1 MENLFNYK
9 WYDGFTSATRNGI
22 TFTNN
27 NDGSFTLSGTET
39 SGITANYTIQNLK
52 LTHAQSLDFFKNG
65 AGVYTFSTFDKNSMV
80 NSTPNMRVWYYK
92 DTSSTFQELF
102 NPAFNKETFNV
113 TSDMLNS
120 TFYLEVGIYRSISIK
135 ETNFNKTLIPYL
147 YFGEGTGFDLI
158 KWQDL
163 ALKNESLR
171 QQFMQYF
178 REGYYSQALAL
189 ITDNADIDS
198 ETVRPEVFNMI
209 NTSLTYLQNLY
220 YNSVEVVLS
229 EDEQQFQLMINN
241 FINKKEFSATAT
253 YVPYNFVVYNQEIYM
268 CLKATTAGILP
279 TNTDYWL
286 LIGLKGEIGA
296 TAIDT
301 TLRYK
306 WDYKITY
313 SVKDVV
319 TYDNILYVAK
329 TRNNNSQPDTNP
341 EDWEIFMKIP
351 RAKIIVSAIEP
362 NPDAL
367 VVGGQWWQVNKVYP
381 NKTVTVSDVNN
392 ISLTVNDSETAP
404 IESVEAYGNIEQFST
419 TGAQLFDSNQLK
431 STTAHGITF
440 ANNGDG
446 SFTAKGTATNYP
458 NIRAKIFLRPGT
470 YITSGTQGETKFF
483 VRIFSS
489 ETDYLDYNNIPFA
502 INGNE
507 YSVQA
512 YIQVNKGRTASET
525 IWPMINAGPTPKPW
539 EPYTGGKPSPNP
551 EFPQDIKGV
560 GWTPN
565 LLSFKEWHD
574 IIVLNSSKGVTR
586 GTAIWDFSLRY
597 ITLTATE
604 EDCYTTFDANDKV
617 YKIPVKPNKGYIL
630 TWDAIGDIGKVY
642 IFRNG
647 LSASSVSIDN
657 TIGVLRMTTNADTEF
672 ITFRLGVTNAGESC
686 TYTNLMFMEDN
697 NFITEYVDYAE
708 KGKGVM
714 EVTTSGLNLFDASKI
729 PTKSESGVTVTN
741 NGDGSFTITGSGTVT
756 ASFGGYYVYSRENAI
771 KFIEYIEKNL
781 GTYSMTNGDV
791 FPYFYWKIGY
801 STTRVFEI
809 NTNTDYTRKISKEI
823 INTFKSNE
831 NLKIIIGYHLSNGAT
846 IVPGTIKPMLWKN
859 DTPPTV
865 NDWVQFSGIPTCAKA
880 MLSSQLYKIDNYAQ
894 DYFHYGDGQWEVI
907 HKIKKVVL
915 DGTIDYDTYNIMTNS
930 KEIRPL
936 GSAYYSMVIP
946 EKIQG
951 AYSDKFRWVES
962 TWKKDEVGIFSNFAG
977 NETNYKYLSF
987 RIPADADPNEYMD
1000 AHPTTVLFIPYN
1012 NGNDYSVSETIEDF
1026 NEGNESAIELSQ
1038 LNSFLPSTQ
1047 MSVSSYIA
1055 PTQIGLTY
1063 SADVDT
1069 YMKNNYT

>member
-1 MENLFNYK
+1 MANLSQYN
-9 WYDGFTSATRNGI
+9 
-22 TFTNN
+22 
-27 NDGSFTLSGTET
+27 
-39 SGITANYTIQNLK
+39 
-52 LTHAQSLDFFKNG
+52 
-65 AGVYTFSTFDKNSMV
+65 
-80 NSTPNMRVWYYK
+80 
-92 DTSSTFQELF
+92 
-102 NPAFNKETFNV
+102 
-113 TSDMLNS
+113 
-120 TFYLEVGIYRSISIK
+120 
-135 ETNFNKTLIPYL
+135 
-147 YFGEGTGFDLI
+147 GTGFDLI

-301 TLRYK
+301 TLKYK

-404 IESVEAYGNIEQFST
+404 IESVEAYGNIEQITT
-419 TGAQLFDSNQLK
+419 TGAQLFDANKLNDYEGVTHTVS
-431 STTAHGITF
+431 
-440 ANNGDG
+440 NNGEKITIVGNANVNSRCDIRFISSENVNEFVG
-446 SFTAKGTATNYP
+446 KILYVNGEITNGDSESSVTISSFNGTSYKETR
-458 NIRAKIFLRPGT
+458 IQSGPGT
-470 YITSGTQGETKFF
+470 FNVPYIVPDDSTGLTVILKPKNSTAVFED
-483 VRIFSS
+483 VMI
-489 ETDYLDYNNIPFA
+489 
-502 INGNE
+502 
-507 YSVQA
+507 SVD
-512 YIQVNKGRTASET
+512 
-525 IWPMINAGPTPKPW
+525 TPKPW

-574 IIVLNSSKGVTR
+574 IIVLNSSKGVIR

-604 EDCYTTFDANDKV
+604 EDCYTTFNANNKV

-714 EVTTSGLNLFDASKI
+714 EITTSGLNLFDASKI

-801 STTRVFEI
+801 STTSVFEI
-809 NTNTDYTRKISKEI
+809 NTNTNYTRKISKEI

-946 EKIQG
+946 AKIQG

-962 TWKKDEVGIFSNFAG
+962 TWEKDEVGIFSNFAG

-1047 MSVSSYIA
+1047 MSVSSYIE

>member
-1 MENLFNYK
+1 MENLSDF
-9 WYDGFTSATRNGI
+9 
-22 TFTNN
+22 
-27 NDGSFTLSGTET
+27 SGT
-39 SGITANYTIQNLK
+39 S
-52 LTHAQSLDFFKNG
+52 
-65 AGVYTFSTFDKNSMV
+65 FD
-80 NSTPNMRVWYYK
+80 
-92 DTSSTFQELF
+92 
-102 NPAFNKETFNV
+102 
-113 TSDMLNS
+113 
-120 TFYLEVGIYRSISIK
+120 I
-135 ETNFNKTLIPYL
+135 
-147 YFGEGTGFDLI
+147 I

-163 ALKNESLR
+163 ALKNENLR

-189 ITDNADIDS
+189 ITNNVDIDS

-229 EDEQQFQLMINN
+229 EDEQQFQYMINN
-241 FINKKEFSATAT
+241 FINKKEFSATEV
-253 YVPYNFVVYNQEIYM
+253 YVPYNFVVYNEQIYM
-268 CLKATTAGILP
+268 CIKTTTAGILP

-286 LIGLKGEIGA
+286 LIGLKGEIGN
-296 TAIDT
+296 TAFDT

-313 SVKDVV
+313 SPKNVV
-319 TYDNILYVAK
+319 TYNNVLYVAK
-329 TRNNNSQPDTNP
+329 NRNNNSQPDINP
-341 EDWEIFMKIP
+341 EDWEVFMTIP
-351 RAKIIVSAIEP
+351 RAKIIVSATEP

-419 TGAQLFDSNQLK
+419 TGAQLLDIPSLSTKNYLGVTYSPQPDGTVIATGTSTGTSYIDLRIQEPLPLGDYYISGCPNGGGGDGYQLMAY
-431 STTAHGITF
+431 TV
-440 ANNGDG
+440 NNGSYKVIG
-446 SFTAKGTATNYP
+446 SDSGNGSRFTVTDDNPIA
-458 NIRAKIFLRPGT
+458 IRIVMRLS
-470 YITSGTQGETKFF
+470 ISGPLTFK
-483 VRIFSS
+483 
-489 ETDYLDYNNIPFA
+489 
-502 INGNE
+502 
-507 YSVQA
+507 
-512 YIQVNKGRTASET
+512 
-525 IWPMINAGPTPKPW
+525 PMLHAGSTPKPW

-708 KGKGVM
+708 KGKGVLNID
-714 EVTTSGLNLFDASKI
+714 TTGLNLFDASKLSSKTI
-729 PTKSESGVTVTN
+729 DGVSLTN
-741 NGDGSFTITGSGTVT
+741 NNDGSFTITGSNTLT
-756 ASFGGYYVYSRENAI
+756 HDFFYTYTYSREDSLKI
-771 KFIEYIEKNL
+771 IEYIEKNL
-781 GTYSMTNGDV
+781 GNYSITSSNV
-791 FPYFYWKIGY
+791 RPYFYWKIYKKGF
-801 STTRVFEI
+801 TFVI
-809 NTNTDYTRKISKEI
+809 VNTSSNNSKTITQEI
-823 INTFKSNE
+823 INGFKADE
-831 NLKIIIGYHLSNGAT
+831 NLKVAIGFYLQTGAT
-846 IVPGTIKPMLWKN
+846 TVPGIIKPMFWKN
-859 DTPPTV
+859 DNPPIST
-865 NDWVQFSGIPTCAKA
+865 DWVPFSGIPTSAKV
-880 MLSSQLYKIDNYAQ
+880 MLPSPLYKIGDYAR
-894 DYFHYGDGQWEVI
+894 DYFHYNNGQWEVV
-907 HKIKKVVL
+907 HNIKKVVL
-915 DGTIDYDTYNIMTNS
+915 DGSIEYSTYNIMTNS
-930 KEIRPL
+930 KEIRPV
-936 GSAYYSMVIP
+936 GSEYYSMIIP
-946 EKIQG
+946 SQIQG
-951 AYSDKFRWVES
+951 AYADNFRWVET
-962 TWKKDEVGIFSNFAG
+962 TWQEDTVGIFSNNVG
-977 NETNYKYLSF
+977 NETNYKFLSF

-1000 AHPTTVLFIPYN
+1000 AHPTTVIFIPYN
-1012 NGNDYSVSETIEDF
+1012 NGVNYSINESIESSK
-1026 NEGNESAIELSQ
+1026 EGNESAIELSQ
-1038 LNSFLPSTQ
+1038 LSSFLPSTQ
-1047 MSVSSYIA
+1047 MNVSSYIS
-1055 PTQIGLTY
+1055 PTEIGLTY

-1069 YMKNNYT
+1069 YIKNNYS

>member
-1 MENLFNYK
+1 MENLSDF
-9 WYDGFTSATRNGI
+9 
-22 TFTNN
+22 
-27 NDGSFTLSGTET
+27 SGT
-39 SGITANYTIQNLK
+39 S
-52 LTHAQSLDFFKNG
+52 
-65 AGVYTFSTFDKNSMV
+65 FD
-80 NSTPNMRVWYYK
+80 
-92 DTSSTFQELF
+92 
-102 NPAFNKETFNV
+102 
-113 TSDMLNS
+113 
-120 TFYLEVGIYRSISIK
+120 I
-135 ETNFNKTLIPYL
+135 
-147 YFGEGTGFDLI
+147 I

-163 ALKNESLR
+163 ALKNENLR

-189 ITDNADIDS
+189 ITNNVDIDS

-229 EDEQQFQLMINN
+229 EDEQQFQYMINN
-241 FINKKEFSATAT
+241 FINKKEFSATEI
-253 YVPYNFVVYNQEIYM
+253 YIPYNFVVYNEQIYM
-268 CLKATTAGILP
+268 CIKTTTAGILP

-313 SVKDVV
+313 SPKNVV
-319 TYDNILYVAK
+319 TYNNVLYVAK
-329 TRNNNSQPDTNP
+329 NRNNNSQPDINP
-341 EDWEIFMKIP
+341 EDWEVFMTIP
-351 RAKIIVSAIEP
+351 RAKIIVSATEP

-419 TGAQLFDSNQLK
+419 TGAQLLDIPSLSTKNYLGVTYSPQPDGTVIATGTSTGTSYIDLRIQEPLPLGDYYISGCPNGGGGDGYQLMVY
-431 STTAHGITF
+431 AV
-440 ANNGDG
+440 NNGLYKVIG
-446 SFTAKGTATNYP
+446 SDSGNGSRFTVTDDNPIA
-458 NIRAKIFLRPGT
+458 IRIVMRLS
-470 YITSGTQGETKFF
+470 ISGPLTFK
-483 VRIFSS
+483 
-489 ETDYLDYNNIPFA
+489 
-502 INGNE
+502 
-507 YSVQA
+507 
-512 YIQVNKGRTASET
+512 
-525 IWPMINAGPTPKPW
+525 PMLHAGSTPKPW

-708 KGKGVM
+708 KGKGVLNID
-714 EVTTSGLNLFDASKI
+714 TTGLNLFDASKLSSKTI
-729 PTKSESGVTVTN
+729 DGVSLTN
-741 NGDGSFTITGSGTVT
+741 NNDGSFTITGSNTLT
-756 ASFGGYYVYSRENAI
+756 HDFFYTYTYSREDSLKI
-771 KFIEYIEKNL
+771 IEYIEKNL
-781 GTYSMTNGDV
+781 GNYSITSSNV
-791 FPYFYWKIGY
+791 RPYFYWKIYKEGF
-801 STTRVFEI
+801 TFVFV
-809 NTNTDYTRKISKEI
+809 NTSSNNSKTITQEI
-823 INTFKSNE
+823 INGFKADE
-831 NLKIIIGYHLSNGAT
+831 NLKVAIGFYLQTGAT
-846 IVPGTIKPMLWKN
+846 TVPGIIKPMFWKN
-859 DTPPTV
+859 DNPPIST
-865 NDWVQFSGIPTCAKA
+865 DWVPFSGIPTSAKV
-880 MLSSQLYKIDNYAQ
+880 MLPSPLYKIGDYAR
-894 DYFHYGDGQWEVI
+894 DYFHYNNGQWEVV
-907 HKIKKVVL
+907 HNIKKVVL
-915 DGTIDYDTYNIMTNS
+915 DGSIEYSTYNIMTNS
-930 KEIRPL
+930 KEIRPV
-936 GSAYYSMVIP
+936 GSEYYSMIIP
-946 EKIQG
+946 SQIQG
-951 AYSDKFRWVES
+951 AYADNFRWVET
-962 TWKKDEVGIFSNFAG
+962 TWQEDTVGIFSNNVG
-977 NETNYKYLSF
+977 NETNYKFLSF

-1000 AHPTTVLFIPYN
+1000 AHPTTVIFIPYN
-1012 NGNDYSVSETIEDF
+1012 NGVNYSINESIESSK
-1026 NEGNESAIELSQ
+1026 EGNESAIELSQ
-1038 LNSFLPSTQ
+1038 LSSFLPSTQ
-1047 MSVSSYIA
+1047 MNVSSYIS
-1055 PTQIGLTY
+1055 PTEIGLTY

-1069 YMKNNYT
+1069 YIKNNYS

>member
-1 MENLFNYK
+1 MENLSDF
-9 WYDGFTSATRNGI
+9 
-22 TFTNN
+22 
-27 NDGSFTLSGTET
+27 SGT
-39 SGITANYTIQNLK
+39 S
-52 LTHAQSLDFFKNG
+52 
-65 AGVYTFSTFDKNSMV
+65 FD
-80 NSTPNMRVWYYK
+80 
-92 DTSSTFQELF
+92 
-102 NPAFNKETFNV
+102 
-113 TSDMLNS
+113 
-120 TFYLEVGIYRSISIK
+120 I
-135 ETNFNKTLIPYL
+135 
-147 YFGEGTGFDLI
+147 I

-163 ALKNESLR
+163 ALKNENLR

-189 ITDNADIDS
+189 ITNNVDIDS

-229 EDEQQFQLMINN
+229 EDEQQFQYMINN
-241 FINKKEFSATAT
+241 FINKKEFSATEI
-253 YVPYNFVVYNQEIYM
+253 YIPYNFVVYNEQIYM
-268 CLKATTAGILP
+268 CIKTTTAGILP

-313 SVKDVV
+313 SPKNVV
-319 TYDNILYVAK
+319 TYNNVLYVAK
-329 TRNNNSQPDTNP
+329 NRNNNSQPDINP
-341 EDWEIFMKIP
+341 EDWEVFMTIP
-351 RAKIIVSAIEP
+351 RAKIIVSATEP

-381 NKTVTVSDVNN
+381 NKIVTVSDVNN

-419 TGAQLFDSNQLK
+419 TGAQLLDIPSLSTKNYLGVTYSPQPDGTVIATGTSTGTSYIDLRIQEPLPLGDYYISGCPNGGGSDGYQLM
-431 STTAHGITF
+431 AY
-440 ANNGDG
+440 AVNNGSYKVIG
-446 SFTAKGTATNYP
+446 SDSGNGSRFTVTDDNPIA
-458 NIRAKIFLRPGT
+458 IRIVMRLS
-470 YITSGTQGETKFF
+470 ISGPLTFK
-483 VRIFSS
+483 
-489 ETDYLDYNNIPFA
+489 
-502 INGNE
+502 
-507 YSVQA
+507 
-512 YIQVNKGRTASET
+512 
-525 IWPMINAGPTPKPW
+525 PMLHAGSTPKPW

-708 KGKGVM
+708 KGKGVLNID
-714 EVTTSGLNLFDASKI
+714 TTGLNLFDASKLSSKTI
-729 PTKSESGVTVTN
+729 DGVSLTN
-741 NGDGSFTITGSGTVT
+741 NNDGSFTITGSNTLT
-756 ASFGGYYVYSRENAI
+756 HDFFYTYTYSREDSLKI
-771 KFIEYIEKNL
+771 IEYIEKNL
-781 GTYSMTNGDV
+781 GNYSITSSNV
-791 FPYFYWKIGY
+791 RPYFYWKIYKEGF
-801 STTRVFEI
+801 TFVFV
-809 NTNTDYTRKISKEI
+809 NTSSNNSKTITQEI
-823 INTFKSNE
+823 INGFKADE
-831 NLKIIIGYHLSNGAT
+831 NLKVAIGFYLQTGAT
-846 IVPGTIKPMLWKN
+846 TVPGIIKPMFWKN
-859 DTPPTV
+859 DNPPIST
-865 NDWVQFSGIPTCAKA
+865 DWVPFSGIPTSAKV
-880 MLSSQLYKIDNYAQ
+880 MLPSPLYKIGDYAR
-894 DYFHYGDGQWEVI
+894 DYFHYNNGQWEVV
-907 HKIKKVVL
+907 HNIKKVVL
-915 DGTIDYDTYNIMTNS
+915 DGSIEYSTYNIMTNS
-930 KEIRPL
+930 KEIRPV
-936 GSAYYSMVIP
+936 GSEYYSMIIP
-946 EKIQG
+946 SQIQG
-951 AYSDKFRWVES
+951 AYADNFRWVET
-962 TWKKDEVGIFSNFAG
+962 TWQEDTVGIFSNNVG
-977 NETNYKYLSF
+977 NETNYKFLSF

-1000 AHPTTVLFIPYN
+1000 AHPTTVIFIPYN
-1012 NGNDYSVSETIEDF
+1012 NGVNYSINESIESSK
-1026 NEGNESAIELSQ
+1026 EGNESAIELSQ
-1038 LNSFLPSTQ
+1038 LSSFLPSTQ
-1047 MSVSSYIA
+1047 MNVSSYIS
-1055 PTQIGLTY
+1055 PTEIGLTY

-1069 YMKNNYT
+1069 YIKNNYS

>member
-1 MENLFNYK
+1 MENLSDF
-9 WYDGFTSATRNGI
+9 
-22 TFTNN
+22 
-27 NDGSFTLSGTET
+27 SGT
-39 SGITANYTIQNLK
+39 S
-52 LTHAQSLDFFKNG
+52 
-65 AGVYTFSTFDKNSMV
+65 FD
-80 NSTPNMRVWYYK
+80 
-92 DTSSTFQELF
+92 
-102 NPAFNKETFNV
+102 
-113 TSDMLNS
+113 
-120 TFYLEVGIYRSISIK
+120 I
-135 ETNFNKTLIPYL
+135 
-147 YFGEGTGFDLI
+147 I

-163 ALKNESLR
+163 ALKNENLR

-301 TLRYK
+301 TLKYK

-329 TRNNNSQPDTNP
+329 TRNNNSQPDINP
-341 EDWEIFMKIP
+341 EDWEVFMTIP
-351 RAKIIVSAIEP
+351 KAKIIVSATEP

-419 TGAQLFDSNQLK
+419 TGAQMLDIPSLSTKNYLGVIFTPKPDGTVIATGTSTGVSYIDLRSLEPLPLGNYYISGCPVGGESNGYQIMVYTLKDGLFTVLGADN
-431 STTAHGITF
+431 GNGF
-440 ANNGDG
+440 A
-446 SFTAKGTATNYP
+446 FTVSDDNAIV
-458 NIRAKIFLRPGT
+458 IRIILRAG
-470 YITSGTQGETKFF
+470 TSGPLTFKPMLSAG
-483 VRIFSS
+483 
-489 ETDYLDYNNIPFA
+489 
-502 INGNE
+502 
-507 YSVQA
+507 
-512 YIQVNKGRTASET
+512 AS
-525 IWPMINAGPTPKPW
+525 AKPW

-586 GTAIWDFSLRY
+586 GTAVWDFSLRY

-604 EDCYTTFDANDKV
+604 EDCYTTFNANNKV

-647 LSASSVSIDN
+647 LSASLVSIDN

-714 EVTTSGLNLFDASKI
+714 EITTSGLNLFDASKI

-756 ASFGGYYVYSRENAI
+756 ASFGGYYVYSRKDAI

-801 STTRVFEI
+801 STTSVFEI
-809 NTNTDYTRKISKEI
+809 NTNTNYTRKISKEI

-846 IVPGTIKPMLWKN
+846 IVPGTIKPMFWKN
-859 DTPPTV
+859 DNPPIST
-865 NDWVQFSGIPTCAKA
+865 DWVPFSGIPTSAKV
-880 MLSSQLYKIDNYAQ
+880 MLPSPLYKIGDYAR
-894 DYFHYGDGQWEVI
+894 DYFHYNNGQWEVV
-907 HKIKKVVL
+907 HNIKKVVL
-915 DGTIDYDTYNIMTNS
+915 DGSIEYSTYNIMTNS
-930 KEIRPL
+930 KEIRPV
-936 GSAYYSMVIP
+936 GSEYYSMIIP
-946 EKIQG
+946 SQIQG
-951 AYSDKFRWVES
+951 AYADNFRWVET
-962 TWKKDEVGIFSNFAG
+962 TWQEDTVGIFSNNVG
-977 NETNYKYLSF
+977 NETNYKFLSF

-1000 AHPTTVLFIPYN
+1000 AHPTTVIFIPYN
-1012 NGNDYSVSETIEDF
+1012 NGVNYSINESIESSK
-1026 NEGNESAIELSQ
+1026 EGNESAIELSQ
-1038 LNSFLPSTQ
+1038 LSSFLPSTQ
-1047 MSVSSYIA
+1047 MNVSSYIS
-1055 PTQIGLTY
+1055 PTEIGLTY
-1063 SADVDT
+1063 SADIDT
-1069 YMKNNYT
+1069 YIKNNYS

>member
-1 MENLFNYK
+1 MENLSDF
-9 WYDGFTSATRNGI
+9 
-22 TFTNN
+22 
-27 NDGSFTLSGTET
+27 SGT
-39 SGITANYTIQNLK
+39 S
-52 LTHAQSLDFFKNG
+52 
-65 AGVYTFSTFDKNSMV
+65 FD
-80 NSTPNMRVWYYK
+80 
-92 DTSSTFQELF
+92 
-102 NPAFNKETFNV
+102 
-113 TSDMLNS
+113 
-120 TFYLEVGIYRSISIK
+120 I
-135 ETNFNKTLIPYL
+135 
-147 YFGEGTGFDLI
+147 I

-163 ALKNESLR
+163 ALKNENLR

-189 ITDNADIDS
+189 ITNNVDIDS

-229 EDEQQFQLMINN
+229 EDEQQFQYMINN
-241 FINKKEFSATAT
+241 FINKKEFSATEI
-253 YVPYNFVVYNQEIYM
+253 YIPYNFVVYNEQIYM
-268 CLKATTAGILP
+268 CIKTTTAGILP

-313 SVKDVV
+313 SPKNVV
-319 TYDNILYVAK
+319 TYNNVLYVAK
-329 TRNNNSQPDTNP
+329 NRNNNSQPDINP
-341 EDWEIFMKIP
+341 EDWEVFMTIP
-351 RAKIIVSAIEP
+351 RAKIIVSATEP

-419 TGAQLFDSNQLK
+419 TGAQLLDIPSLSTKNYLGVTYSPQPDGTVIATGTSTGTSYIDLRIQEPLPLGDYYISGCPNGGGGDGYQLMVY
-431 STTAHGITF
+431 AV
-440 ANNGDG
+440 NNGLYKVIG
-446 SFTAKGTATNYP
+446 SDSGNGSRFTVTDDNPIA
-458 NIRAKIFLRPGT
+458 IRIVMQLS
-470 YITSGTQGETKFF
+470 ISGPLTFK
-483 VRIFSS
+483 
-489 ETDYLDYNNIPFA
+489 
-502 INGNE
+502 
-507 YSVQA
+507 
-512 YIQVNKGRTASET
+512 
-525 IWPMINAGPTPKPW
+525 PMLHAGSTPKPW

-708 KGKGVM
+708 KGKGVLNID
-714 EVTTSGLNLFDASKI
+714 TTGLNLFDASKLSSKTI
-729 PTKSESGVTVTN
+729 NGVSLTN
-741 NGDGSFTITGSGTVT
+741 NNDGSFTITGSNTLT
-756 ASFGGYYVYSRENAI
+756 HDFFCTYTYSREDSLKI
-771 KFIEYIEKNL
+771 IEYIEKNL
-781 GTYSMTNGDV
+781 GNYSITSSNV
-791 FPYFYWKIGY
+791 RPYFYWKIY
-801 STTRVFEI
+801 KKDFTFVFI
-809 NTNTDYTRKISKEI
+809 NTSSNNSKTITQEI
-823 INTFKSNE
+823 INGFKADE
-831 NLKIIIGYHLSNGAT
+831 NLKVAIGFYLQKGAT
-846 IVPGTIKPMLWKN
+846 TVPGIIKPMFWKN
-859 DTPPTV
+859 DNPPIST
-865 NDWVQFSGIPTCAKA
+865 DWVPFSGIPTSAKV
-880 MLSSQLYKIDNYAQ
+880 MLPSPLYKIGDYAR
-894 DYFHYGDGQWEVI
+894 DYFHYNNGQWEVV
-907 HKIKKVVL
+907 HNIKKVVL
-915 DGTIDYDTYNIMTNS
+915 DGSIEYSTYNIMTNS
-930 KEIRPL
+930 KEIRPV
-936 GSAYYSMVIP
+936 GSEYYSMIIP
-946 EKIQG
+946 SQIQG
-951 AYSDKFRWVES
+951 AYADNFRWVET
-962 TWKKDEVGIFSNFAG
+962 TWQEDTVGIFSNNVG
-977 NETNYKYLSF
+977 NETNYKFLSF

-1000 AHPTTVLFIPYN
+1000 AHPTTVIFIPYN
-1012 NGNDYSVSETIEDF
+1012 NGVNYSINESIESSK
-1026 NEGNESAIELSQ
+1026 EGNESAIELSQ
-1038 LNSFLPSTQ
+1038 LSSFLPSTQ
-1047 MSVSSYIA
+1047 MNVSSYIS
-1055 PTQIGLTY
+1055 PTEIGLTY

-1069 YMKNNYT
+1069 YIKNNYS

>member
-1 MENLFNYK
+1 MANLSQYN
-9 WYDGFTSATRNGI
+9 
-22 TFTNN
+22 
-27 NDGSFTLSGTET
+27 
-39 SGITANYTIQNLK
+39 
-52 LTHAQSLDFFKNG
+52 
-65 AGVYTFSTFDKNSMV
+65 
-80 NSTPNMRVWYYK
+80 
-92 DTSSTFQELF
+92 
-102 NPAFNKETFNV
+102 
-113 TSDMLNS
+113 
-120 TFYLEVGIYRSISIK
+120 
-135 ETNFNKTLIPYL
+135 
-147 YFGEGTGFDLI
+147 GTGFDLI

-241 FINKKEFSATAT
+241 FINKKEFSETAT

-268 CLKATTAGILP
+268 CLKAATADILP

-301 TLRYK
+301 TLKYK

-404 IESVEAYGNIEQFST
+404 IESVEAYGNIEQITT
-419 TGAQLFDSNQLK
+419 TGAQLLDFRNGKSGTVGGITYTNVGDGTYKRTGTVTSSSGAVWFLGGYNITPNADDSNVIVTLK
-431 STTAHGITF
+431 KGIEYIAKDCWLFWFLDNAAFSCDEGKPFTPESDIKITGVRNPWQIEGSTY
-440 ANNGDG
+440 NDV
-446 SFTAKGTATNYP
+446 
-458 NIRAKIFLRPGT
+458 IRPTLV
-470 YITSGTQGETKFF
+470 E
-483 VRIFSS
+483 
-489 ETDYLDYNNIPFA
+489 
-502 INGNE
+502 GNT
-507 YSVQA
+507 V
-512 YIQVNKGRTASET
+512 I
-525 IWPMINAGPTPKPW
+525 W

-741 NGDGSFTITGSGTVT
+741 NGDGSFTITGSGIVT
-756 ASFGGYYVYSRENAI
+756 ASFGGYYVYSREDAI

-801 STTRVFEI
+801 STTSVFEI
-809 NTNTDYTRKISKEI
+809 NTNTNYTRKISKEI

-831 NLKIIIGYHLSNGAT
+831 NLRIIIGYHLSNGAT

-946 EKIQG
+946 AKIQG

-962 TWKKDEVGIFSNFAG
+962 TWEKDEVGIFSNFAG

>member
-1 MENLFNYK
+1 MENLSDF
-9 WYDGFTSATRNGI
+9 
-22 TFTNN
+22 
-27 NDGSFTLSGTET
+27 SGT
-39 SGITANYTIQNLK
+39 S
-52 LTHAQSLDFFKNG
+52 
-65 AGVYTFSTFDKNSMV
+65 FD
-80 NSTPNMRVWYYK
+80 
-92 DTSSTFQELF
+92 
-102 NPAFNKETFNV
+102 
-113 TSDMLNS
+113 
-120 TFYLEVGIYRSISIK
+120 I
-135 ETNFNKTLIPYL
+135 
-147 YFGEGTGFDLI
+147 I

-329 TRNNNSQPDTNP
+329 TRNNNSQPDINP

-419 TGAQLFDSNQLK
+419 TGAQMLDIPSLSTKNYLGVIFTPKPDGTVIATGTSTGVSYIDLRSLEPLPLGNYYISGCPVGGGSNGYQIMVYTLK
-431 STTAHGITF
+431 
-440 ANNGDG
+440 DG
-446 SFTAKGTATNYP
+446 SFTVLGADNGNGFAFTVSDDNAIV
-458 NIRAKIFLRPGT
+458 IRIILRAG
-470 YITSGTQGETKFF
+470 TSGPLTFKPMLSAG
-483 VRIFSS
+483 
-489 ETDYLDYNNIPFA
+489 
-502 INGNE
+502 
-507 YSVQA
+507 
-512 YIQVNKGRTASET
+512 AS
-525 IWPMINAGPTPKPW
+525 AKPW

-586 GTAIWDFSLRY
+586 GTAIWNLSLNY
-597 ITLTATE
+597 ITLTATDN
-604 EDCYTTFDANDKV
+604 DCYTTFNAIEAENI
-617 YKIPVKPNKGYIL
+617 YKIPVKPNKKYSL
-630 TWDAIGDIGKVY
+630 TWNAIGDIGKVY
-642 IFRNG
+642 LFRNG
-647 LSASSVSIDN
+647 SNSSFVSIDN
-657 TIGVLRMTTNADTEF
+657 TTGILRMTTNADTTF
-672 ITFRLGVTNAGESC
+672 VTFRLGVNNTGESC
-686 TYTNLMFMEDN
+686 TYTNLMFMEDD
-697 NFITEYVDYAE
+697 NFTTKYIDYADKE
-708 KGKGVM
+708 KGVLNID
-714 EVTTSGLNLFDASKI
+714 TTGLNLFDASKLSSKTI
-729 PTKSESGVTVTN
+729 DGVSLTN
-741 NGDGSFTITGSGTVT
+741 NNDGSFTITGSNTLT
-756 ASFGGYYVYSRENAI
+756 HDFFYTYTYSREDSLKI
-771 KFIEYIEKNL
+771 IEYIEKNL
-781 GTYSMTNGDV
+781 GNYSITSSNV
-791 FPYFYWKIGY
+791 RPYFYWKIYKEGFNAFVFV
-801 STTRVFEI
+801 STSS
-809 NTNTDYTRKISKEI
+809 NNSKTITQEI
-823 INTFKSNE
+823 INGFKADE
-831 NLKIIIGYHLSNGAT
+831 NLKVAIGFYLQRGAT
-846 IVPGTIKPMLWKN
+846 TVPGIIKPMFWKN
-859 DTPPTV
+859 DNPPIST
-865 NDWVQFSGIPTCAKA
+865 DWVPFSGIPTFAKV
-880 MLSSQLYKIDNYAQ
+880 MLPSPLYKIGDYAR
-894 DYFHYGDGQWEVI
+894 DYFHYNNGQWEVV
-907 HKIKKVVL
+907 HNIKKVVL
-915 DGTIDYDTYNIMTNS
+915 DGSIEYSTYNIMTNS
-930 KEIRPL
+930 KEIRPV
-936 GSAYYSMVIP
+936 GSEYYSMVIP
-946 EKIQG
+946 PQIQG
-951 AYSDKFRWVES
+951 AYTDKFRWVQT
-962 TWKKDEVGIFSNFAG
+962 TWGKDTVGLFSNYSG
-977 NETNYKYLSF
+977 NETNYKFLSF
-987 RIPADADPNEYMD
+987 RIPVDADPNEYMD
-1000 AHPTTVLFIPYN
+1000 AHPTTVIFIPYN
-1012 NGNDYSVSETIEDF
+1012 NGVNYSINESIESSK
-1026 NEGNESAIELSQ
+1026 EGNESAIELSQ
-1038 LNSFLPSTQ
+1038 LSSFLPSTQ
-1047 MSVSSYIA
+1047 MNVSSYIS
-1055 PTQIGLTY
+1055 PTEIGLTY

-1069 YMKNNYT
+1069 YIKNNYS

>member
-1 MENLFNYK
+1 MANLSQYN
-9 WYDGFTSATRNGI
+9 
-22 TFTNN
+22 
-27 NDGSFTLSGTET
+27 
-39 SGITANYTIQNLK
+39 
-52 LTHAQSLDFFKNG
+52 
-65 AGVYTFSTFDKNSMV
+65 
-80 NSTPNMRVWYYK
+80 
-92 DTSSTFQELF
+92 
-102 NPAFNKETFNV
+102 
-113 TSDMLNS
+113 
-120 TFYLEVGIYRSISIK
+120 
-135 ETNFNKTLIPYL
+135 
-147 YFGEGTGFDLI
+147 GTGFDII

-163 ALKNESLR
+163 ALKNENLR

-178 REGYYSQALAL
+178 KEGYYSQALAL
-189 ITDNADIDS
+189 ITNNADIDS

-229 EDEQQFQLMINN
+229 EDEQQFQYMINN
-241 FINKKEFSATAT
+241 FINKKEFSATEV
-253 YVPYNFVVYNQEIYM
+253 YVPYNFVVYNEQIYM
-268 CLKATTAGILP
+268 CIKETTAGILP

-313 SVKDVV
+313 SPKDVV
-319 TYDNILYVAK
+319 TYNNVLYVAK
-329 TRNNNSQPDTNP
+329 NRNNNSQPDINP
-341 EDWEIFMKIP
+341 EDWEVFMTIP
-351 RAKIIVSAIEP
+351 RAKIIVSATEP

-367 VVGGQWWQVNKVYP
+367 VEGGQWWKINEIYS
-381 NKTVTVSDVNN
+381 NKTVAINDANNVSLKVD
-392 ISLTVNDSETAP
+392 DSETALVK
-404 IESVEAYGNIEQFST
+404 SVEVYGNTEQIVT
-419 TGAQLFDSNQLK
+419 TGAQLIPFPYDTRNIIQSL
-431 STTAHGITF
+431 GITF
-440 ANNGDG
+440 TVDGLGRISVNGTVTQNFPTYALSNDFQLPKGVYSKTVATDGLGFMVSRYIRETGAYDIKVANENDTTFDTTDWDYVTYVYKVLLQAPG
-446 SFTAKGTATNYP
+446 
-458 NIRAKIFLRPGT
+458 PGT
-470 YITSGTQGETKFF
+470 VYNISN
-483 VRIFSS
+483 FS
-489 ETDYLDYNNIPFA
+489 
-502 INGNE
+502 
-507 YSVQA
+507 
-512 YIQVNKGRTASET
+512 
-525 IWPMINAGPTPKPW
+525 PMINAGTTLLPFEPW
-539 EPYTGGKPSPNP
+539 SNQLPSPRP
-551 EFPQDIKGV
+551 DFPQLIKGV
-560 GWTPN
+560 GYSPN
-565 LLSFKEWHD
+565 LLNFDEWYNT
-574 IIVLNSSKGVTR
+574 IILNSSKGVTR

-604 EDCYTTFDANDKV
+604 EDCYTTFNANNKV

-801 STTRVFEI
+801 STTSVFEI
-809 NTNTDYTRKISKEI
+809 NTNTNYTRKISKEI

-946 EKIQG
+946 AKIQG

-962 TWKKDEVGIFSNFAG
+962 TWGKDKVGIFSNFAG
-977 NETNYKYLSF
+977 NEINRKYLSF

-1038 LNSFLPSTQ
+1038 LNSFLPSTR
-1047 MSVSSYIA
+1047 MSVSSYIE

>member
-1 MENLFNYK
+1 MENL
-9 WYDGFTSATRNGI
+9 S
-22 TFTNN
+22 
-27 NDGSFTLSGTET
+27 
-39 SGITANYTIQNLK
+39 
-52 LTHAQSLDFFKNG
+52 DF
-65 AGVYTFSTFDKNSMV
+65 S
-80 NSTPNMRVWYYK
+80 
-92 DTSSTFQELF
+92 
-102 NPAFNKETFNV
+102 
-113 TSDMLNS
+113 
-120 TFYLEVGIYRSISIK
+120 
-135 ETNFNKTLIPYL
+135 
-147 YFGEGTGFDLI
+147 GTGFDII

-163 ALKNESLR
+163 ALKNEKLR

-178 REGYYSQALAL
+178 KEGYYSQALAL
-189 ITDNADIDS
+189 ITNNADIDS

-229 EDEQQFQLMINN
+229 EDEQQFQYMINN
-241 FINKKEFSATAT
+241 FISKKEFSATDI
-253 YVPYNFVVYNQEIYM
+253 YIPYNFVVYNEQIYM
-268 CLKATTAGILP
+268 CIKATTAGILP

-313 SVKDVV
+313 SPKNVV
-319 TYDNILYVAK
+319 TYNNVLYVAK
-329 TRNNNSQPDTNP
+329 NRNNNSQPDINP
-341 EDWEIFMKIP
+341 EDWEVFMTIP
-351 RAKIIVSAIEP
+351 RAKIIVSATEP

-367 VVGGQWWQVNKVYP
+367 VEGGQWWQVNKVYP

-419 TGAQLFDSNQLK
+419 TGAQLLDIPSLSTKNYLGVIFTPKPDGTVIATGTSTGVSYIDLRSLEPLPLGNYYISGCPVGGGSNRYQIMVYTIK
-431 STTAHGITF
+431 
-440 ANNGDG
+440 DG
-446 SFTAKGTATNYP
+446 SFTVLGADNGNGFSFTVSDDNAIV
-458 NIRAKIFLRPGT
+458 IRIILRAG
-470 YITSGTQGETKFF
+470 TSGPLTFK
-483 VRIFSS
+483 
-489 ETDYLDYNNIPFA
+489 
-502 INGNE
+502 
-507 YSVQA
+507 
-512 YIQVNKGRTASET
+512 
-525 IWPMINAGPTPKPW
+525 PMLHAGSTPKPW

-801 STTRVFEI
+801 STTSVFEI
-809 NTNTDYTRKISKEI
+809 NTNTNYTRKISKEI

-880 MLSSQLYKIDNYAQ
+880 MLSSQLYKIGDYAR
-894 DYFHYGDGQWEVI
+894 DYFHYNNGQWEVV
-907 HKIKKVVL
+907 HNIKKVVL
-915 DGTIDYDTYNIMTNS
+915 DGSIEYSTYNIMTNS
-930 KEIRPL
+930 KEIRPV
-936 GSAYYSMVIP
+936 GSEYYSMVIP
-946 EKIQG
+946 PQIQG
-951 AYSDKFRWVES
+951 AYTDKFRWVQT
-962 TWKKDEVGIFSNFAG
+962 TWGKDTVGLFSNYSG
-977 NETNYKYLSF
+977 NETNYKFLSF
-987 RIPADADPNEYMD
+987 RIPVDADPNEYMD
-1000 AHPTTVLFIPYN
+1000 AHPTTVIFIPYN
-1012 NGNDYSVSETIEDF
+1012 NGVNYSVNESIENS

-1038 LNSFLPSTQ
+1038 LSSFLPSTQ
-1047 MSVSSYIA
+1047 MNVSSYIS
-1055 PTQIGLTY
+1055 PTEIGLTY

-1069 YMKNNYT
+1069 YIKNNYS

>member
-1 MENLFNYK
+1 MENL
-9 WYDGFTSATRNGI
+9 S
-22 TFTNN
+22 
-27 NDGSFTLSGTET
+27 
-39 SGITANYTIQNLK
+39 
-52 LTHAQSLDFFKNG
+52 DF
-65 AGVYTFSTFDKNSMV
+65 S
-80 NSTPNMRVWYYK
+80 
-92 DTSSTFQELF
+92 
-102 NPAFNKETFNV
+102 
-113 TSDMLNS
+113 
-120 TFYLEVGIYRSISIK
+120 
-135 ETNFNKTLIPYL
+135 
-147 YFGEGTGFDLI
+147 GTGFDII

-163 ALKNESLR
+163 ALKNENLR

-178 REGYYSQALAL
+178 KEGYYSQALAL
-189 ITDNADIDS
+189 ITNNADIDS

-220 YNSVEVVLS
+220 YNSVEVVLP
-229 EDEQQFQLMINN
+229 EDEQQFQYMINN
-241 FINKKEFSATAT
+241 FINKKEFSATEI
-253 YVPYNFVVYNQEIYM
+253 YIPYNFVVYNEQIYM
-268 CLKATTAGILP
+268 CIKATTAGILP
-279 TNTDYWL
+279 TNTDCWL
-286 LIGLKGEIGA
+286 LIGLKGETGA

-301 TLRYK
+301 TLKYK

-351 RAKIIVSAIEP
+351 RAKIIVSATEP

-367 VVGGQWWQVNKVYP
+367 VEGGQWWKIDEIYS
-381 NKTVTVSDVNN
+381 NKTIVVNDENNVSLKVD
-392 ISLTVNDSETAP
+392 DSETAP
-404 IESVEAYGNIEQFST
+404 IESVEAYGNIEQITT
-419 TGAQLFDSNQLK
+419 TGAQLLDFRNGKSGTVGGITYTNMGDGTYKRTGTVTSSSGAIWFLGGYNITPSADDSNVIITLK
-431 STTAHGITF
+431 KGVEYIAKDCWMFWFSGNAAFSCEEGKPFTPESDIKITGVRNPWQIEGSTY
-440 ANNGDG
+440 NDV
-446 SFTAKGTATNYP
+446 
-458 NIRAKIFLRPGT
+458 IRPTLV
-470 YITSGTQGETKFF
+470 E
-483 VRIFSS
+483 
-489 ETDYLDYNNIPFA
+489 
-502 INGNE
+502 GNT
-507 YSVQA
+507 V
-512 YIQVNKGRTASET
+512 I
-525 IWPMINAGPTPKPW
+525 W

-574 IIVLNSSKGVTR
+574 IIVLNSSKGVAR
-586 GTAIWDFSLRY
+586 GTAVWDFSLNY
-597 ITLTATE
+597 ITLTATDN
-604 EDCYTTFDANDKV
+604 DCYSAFNIRDIV

-697 NFITEYVDYAE
+697 NFTTEYIDYADKE
-708 KGKGVM
+708 KGVLNID
-714 EVTTSGLNLFDASKI
+714 TTGLNLFDASKL
-729 PTKSESGVTVTN
+729 PTKSGSGVTVTN

-756 ASFGGYYVYSRENAI
+756 ASFGGYYIYSRENSI

-801 STTRVFEI
+801 GTTSVFE
-809 NTNTDYTRKISKEI
+809 NNTDTNYTRKISKEI

-831 NLKIIIGYHLSNGAT
+831 NLKIIIGYHLNNGAT

-894 DYFHYGDGQWEVI
+894 DYFRCNDGQWEVV
-907 HKIKKVVL
+907 HNIKKVVL
-915 DGTIDYDTYNIMTNS
+915 DGNIEYSSYDIMTNS
-930 KEIRPL
+930 KEIRPV
-936 GSAYYSMVIP
+936 GSDYYSIVIP
-946 EKIQG
+946 PQIQG
-951 AYSDKFRWVES
+951 AYADKFRWVQT
-962 TWKKDEVGIFSNFAG
+962 TWQKDVVGLFSNNVG

-1000 AHPTTVLFIPYN
+1000 AHPTTVIFIPYN

-1038 LNSFLPSTQ
+1038 LSSFLPSTQ
-1047 MSVSSYIA
+1047 MNVFSYIS
-1055 PTQIGLTY
+1055 PSEIGLTY

-1069 YMKNNYT
+1069 YIKNNYS

>member
-1 MENLFNYK
+1 MENLSDF
-9 WYDGFTSATRNGI
+9 
-22 TFTNN
+22 
-27 NDGSFTLSGTET
+27 SGT
-39 SGITANYTIQNLK
+39 S
-52 LTHAQSLDFFKNG
+52 
-65 AGVYTFSTFDKNSMV
+65 FD
-80 NSTPNMRVWYYK
+80 
-92 DTSSTFQELF
+92 
-102 NPAFNKETFNV
+102 
-113 TSDMLNS
+113 
-120 TFYLEVGIYRSISIK
+120 I
-135 ETNFNKTLIPYL
+135 
-147 YFGEGTGFDLI
+147 I

-419 TGAQLFDSNQLK
+419 TGAQMLDIPSLSTKNYLGVIFTPKPDGTVIATGTSTGVSYIDLRSLEPLPLGNYYISGCPVGGGSNGYQIMVYTLKDGLFTVLGADN
-431 STTAHGITF
+431 GNGF
-440 ANNGDG
+440 A
-446 SFTAKGTATNYP
+446 FTVSDDNAIV
-458 NIRAKIFLRPGT
+458 IRIILRAG
-470 YITSGTQGETKFF
+470 TSGPLTFKPMLSAG
-483 VRIFSS
+483 
-489 ETDYLDYNNIPFA
+489 
-502 INGNE
+502 
-507 YSVQA
+507 
-512 YIQVNKGRTASET
+512 AS
-525 IWPMINAGPTPKPW
+525 AKPW

-586 GTAIWDFSLRY
+586 GTAIWNLSLNY
-597 ITLTATE
+597 ITLTATDN
-604 EDCYTTFDANDKV
+604 DCYTTFNAIEAENI
-617 YKIPVKPNKGYIL
+617 YKIPVKPNKKYSL
-630 TWDAIGDIGKVY
+630 TWNAIGDIGKVY
-642 IFRNG
+642 LFRNG
-647 LSASSVSIDN
+647 SNSSFVSIDN
-657 TIGVLRMTTNADTEF
+657 TTGILRMTTNADTTF
-672 ITFRLGVTNAGESC
+672 VTFRLGVNNTGESC
-686 TYTNLMFMEDN
+686 TYTNLMFMEDD
-697 NFITEYVDYAE
+697 NFTTKYIDYADKE
-708 KGKGVM
+708 KGVLNID
-714 EVTTSGLNLFDASKI
+714 TTGLNLFDASKLSSKTI
-729 PTKSESGVTVTN
+729 DGVSLTN
-741 NGDGSFTITGSGTVT
+741 NNDGSFTITGSNTLT
-756 ASFGGYYVYSRENAI
+756 HDFFYTYTYSREDSLKI
-771 KFIEYIEKNL
+771 IEYIEKNL
-781 GTYSMTNGDV
+781 GNYSITSSNV
-791 FPYFYWKIGY
+791 RPYFYWKIYKEGF
-801 STTRVFEI
+801 TFVFI
-809 NTNTDYTRKISKEI
+809 NTSSNNSKTITQEI
-823 INTFKSNE
+823 INGFKADE
-831 NLKIIIGYHLSNGAT
+831 NLKVAIGFYLQRGAT
-846 IVPGTIKPMLWKN
+846 TVPGIIKPMFWKN
-859 DTPPTV
+859 DNPPIST
-865 NDWVQFSGIPTCAKA
+865 DWVPFSGIPTSAKV
-880 MLSSQLYKIDNYAQ
+880 MLPSPLYKIGDYAR
-894 DYFHYGDGQWEVI
+894 DYFHYNNGQWEVV
-907 HKIKKVVL
+907 HNIKKVVL
-915 DGTIDYDTYNIMTNS
+915 DGSIEYSTYNIMTNS
-930 KEIRPL
+930 KEIRPV
-936 GSAYYSMVIP
+936 GSEYYSMVIP
-946 EKIQG
+946 PQIQG
-951 AYSDKFRWVES
+951 AYTDKFRWVQT
-962 TWKKDEVGIFSNFAG
+962 TWGKDTVGLFSNYSG
-977 NETNYKYLSF
+977 NETNYKFLSF
-987 RIPADADPNEYMD
+987 RIPVDADPNEYMD
-1000 AHPTTVLFIPYN
+1000 AHPTTVIFIPYN
-1012 NGNDYSVSETIEDF
+1012 NGVNYSINESIESSK
-1026 NEGNESAIELSQ
+1026 EGNESAIELSQ
-1038 LNSFLPSTQ
+1038 LSSFLPSTQ
-1047 MSVSSYIA
+1047 MNVSSYIS
-1055 PTQIGLTY
+1055 PTEIGLTY

-1069 YMKNNYT
+1069 YIKNNYS

>member
-1 MENLFNYK
+1 MENL
-9 WYDGFTSATRNGI
+9 S
-22 TFTNN
+22 
-27 NDGSFTLSGTET
+27 
-39 SGITANYTIQNLK
+39 
-52 LTHAQSLDFFKNG
+52 DF
-65 AGVYTFSTFDKNSMV
+65 S
-80 NSTPNMRVWYYK
+80 
-92 DTSSTFQELF
+92 
-102 NPAFNKETFNV
+102 
-113 TSDMLNS
+113 
-120 TFYLEVGIYRSISIK
+120 
-135 ETNFNKTLIPYL
+135 
-147 YFGEGTGFDLI
+147 GTGFDII

-163 ALKNESLR
+163 ALKNENLR

-178 REGYYSQALAL
+178 KEGYYSQALAL
-189 ITDNADIDS
+189 ITNNADIDS

-229 EDEQQFQLMINN
+229 EDEQQFQYMINN
-241 FINKKEFSATAT
+241 FINKKEFSATEI
-253 YVPYNFVVYNQEIYM
+253 YIPYNFVVYNEQIYM
-268 CLKATTAGILP
+268 CIKATTAGILP

-286 LIGLKGEIGA
+286 LIGLKGETGA

-313 SVKDVV
+313 SSKNVV
-319 TYDNILYVAK
+319 TYNNVLYVAK
-329 TRNNNSQPDTNP
+329 NRNNNSQPDINP
-341 EDWEIFMKIP
+341 EDWEVFMTIP
-351 RAKIIVSAIEP
+351 RAKIIVSATEP

-367 VVGGQWWQVNKVYP
+367 VEGGQWWKIDKVYP

-404 IESVEAYGNIEQFST
+404 IESVEAYGNIEQITT
-419 TGAQLFDSNQLK
+419 TGAQLFGASAIK
-431 STTAHGITF
+431 STSSNGISF
-440 ANNGDG
+440 VNNNDG
-446 SFTAKGTATNYP
+446 SITVKGTSLDSADTYGV
-458 NIRAKIFLRPGT
+458 KVDLQPGV
-470 YITSGTQGETKFF
+470 YYTSGSQGNVKTMVRVKDDGETKYYSNHDF
-483 VRIFSS
+483 VVSIDSYV
-489 ETDYLDYNNIPFA
+489 DI
-502 INGNE
+502 
-507 YSVQA
+507 
-512 YIQVNKGRTASET
+512 YIHVDAGKTVDTT
-525 IWPMINAGPTPKPW
+525 IWPMLNAGNTALPW

-741 NGDGSFTITGSGTVT
+741 NGDGSFTITGSGIVT
-756 ASFGGYYVYSRENAI
+756 ASFGGYYVYSREDAI

-801 STTRVFEI
+801 STTSVFEI
-809 NTNTDYTRKISKEI
+809 NTNTNYTRKISKEI

-831 NLKIIIGYHLSNGAT
+831 NLRIIIGYRLSNGAT

-915 DGTIDYDTYNIMTNS
+915 DGTIDYNTYNIMTNS

-946 EKIQG
+946 AKIQG
-951 AYSDKFRWVES
+951 AYSDKFRWVKS
-962 TWKKDEVGIFSNFAG
+962 TWEKDEVGIFSNCAG

>member
-1 MENLFNYK
+1 MENLSDF
-9 WYDGFTSATRNGI
+9 
-22 TFTNN
+22 
-27 NDGSFTLSGTET
+27 SGT
-39 SGITANYTIQNLK
+39 S
-52 LTHAQSLDFFKNG
+52 
-65 AGVYTFSTFDKNSMV
+65 FD
-80 NSTPNMRVWYYK
+80 
-92 DTSSTFQELF
+92 
-102 NPAFNKETFNV
+102 
-113 TSDMLNS
+113 
-120 TFYLEVGIYRSISIK
+120 I
-135 ETNFNKTLIPYL
+135 
-147 YFGEGTGFDLI
+147 I

-163 ALKNESLR
+163 ALKNENLR

-189 ITDNADIDS
+189 ITNNVDIDS

-229 EDEQQFQLMINN
+229 EDEQQFQYMINN
-241 FINKKEFSATAT
+241 FINKKEFSATEI
-253 YVPYNFVVYNQEIYM
+253 YIPYNFVVYNEQIYM
-268 CLKATTAGILP
+268 CIKTTTAGILP

-313 SVKDVV
+313 SPKNVV
-319 TYDNILYVAK
+319 TYNNVLYVAK
-329 TRNNNSQPDTNP
+329 NRNNNSQPDINP
-341 EDWEIFMKIP
+341 EDWEVFMTIP
-351 RAKIIVSAIEP
+351 RAKIIVSATEP

-367 VVGGQWWQVNKVYP
+367 VEGGQWWKINEIYP

-419 TGAQLFDSNQLK
+419 TGAQLLDIPSLSTKNYLGVTYSPQPDGTVIATGTSTGTSYIDLRIQEPLPLGDYYISGCPNGGGGDGYQLM
-431 STTAHGITF
+431 AY
-440 ANNGDG
+440 AVNNGLYKVIG
-446 SFTAKGTATNYP
+446 SDSGNGSRFTVTDDNPIA
-458 NIRAKIFLRPGT
+458 IRIVMRLS
-470 YITSGTQGETKFF
+470 ISGPLTFK
-483 VRIFSS
+483 
-489 ETDYLDYNNIPFA
+489 
-502 INGNE
+502 
-507 YSVQA
+507 
-512 YIQVNKGRTASET
+512 
-525 IWPMINAGPTPKPW
+525 PMLHAGSTPKPW

-708 KGKGVM
+708 KGKGVLN
-714 EVTTSGLNLFDASKI
+714 VNTTGLNLFDASKLSSKTI
-729 PTKSESGVTVTN
+729 DEVSLTN
-741 NGDGSFTITGSGTVT
+741 NNDGSFTITGSNTLTKDFVYT
-756 ASFGGYYVYSRENAI
+756 YAYSREESLKI
-771 KFIEYIEKNL
+771 IEYIEKNL
-781 GTYSMTNGDV
+781 GNYSITTGNV
-791 FPYFYWKIGY
+791 RPYFFWKIYGDNTN
-801 STTRVFEI
+801 SSIAIEI
-809 NTNTDYTRKISKEI
+809 NTVSINTKSITQEI
-823 INTFKSNE
+823 INQFKADE
-831 NLKIIIGYHLSNGAT
+831 NLKVGIGFYAKTGT
-846 IVPGTIKPMLWKN
+846 TTVPGTIKPMFWKN
-859 DTPPTV
+859 DNPPIST
-865 NDWVQFSGIPTCAKA
+865 DWVPFSGIPTSAKV
-880 MLSSQLYKIDNYAQ
+880 MLPSPLYKIGDYAR
-894 DYFHYGDGQWEVI
+894 DYFHYNNGQWEVV
-907 HKIKKVVL
+907 HNIKKVVL
-915 DGTIDYDTYNIMTNS
+915 DGSIEYSTYNIMTNS
-930 KEIRPL
+930 KEIRPV
-936 GSAYYSMVIP
+936 GSEYYSMVIP
-946 EKIQG
+946 PQIQG
-951 AYSDKFRWVES
+951 AYADNFRWVET
-962 TWKKDEVGIFSNFAG
+962 TWQEDTVGIFSNNVG
-977 NETNYKYLSF
+977 NETNYKFLSF

-1000 AHPTTVLFIPYN
+1000 AHPTTVIFIPYN
-1012 NGNDYSVSETIEDF
+1012 NGVNYSINESIESSK
-1026 NEGNESAIELSQ
+1026 EGNESAIELSQ
-1038 LNSFLPSTQ
+1038 LSSFLPSTQ
-1047 MSVSSYIA
+1047 MNVSSYIS
-1055 PTQIGLTY
+1055 PTEIGLTY

-1069 YMKNNYT
+1069 YIKNNYS

>member
-1 MENLFNYK
+1 MANLSQYN
-9 WYDGFTSATRNGI
+9 
-22 TFTNN
+22 
-27 NDGSFTLSGTET
+27 
-39 SGITANYTIQNLK
+39 
-52 LTHAQSLDFFKNG
+52 
-65 AGVYTFSTFDKNSMV
+65 
-80 NSTPNMRVWYYK
+80 
-92 DTSSTFQELF
+92 
-102 NPAFNKETFNV
+102 
-113 TSDMLNS
+113 
-120 TFYLEVGIYRSISIK
+120 
-135 ETNFNKTLIPYL
+135 
-147 YFGEGTGFDLI
+147 GTGFDLI

-301 TLRYK
+301 TLKYK

-404 IESVEAYGNIEQFST
+404 IESVEAYGNIEQITT
-419 TGAQLFDSNQLK
+419 TGAQLFDANKLNDYEGVTHTVS
-431 STTAHGITF
+431 
-440 ANNGDG
+440 NNGEKITIVGNANVNSRCDIRFISSENVNEFVG
-446 SFTAKGTATNYP
+446 KILYVNGEITNGDSESSVTISSFNGTSYKETR
-458 NIRAKIFLRPGT
+458 IQSGPGT
-470 YITSGTQGETKFF
+470 FNVPYIVPDDSTGLTVILKPKNSTAVFED
-483 VRIFSS
+483 VMI
-489 ETDYLDYNNIPFA
+489 
-502 INGNE
+502 
-507 YSVQA
+507 SVD
-512 YIQVNKGRTASET
+512 
-525 IWPMINAGPTPKPW
+525 TPKPW

-574 IIVLNSSKGVTR
+574 IIVLNSSKGVIR

-604 EDCYTTFDANDKV
+604 EDCYTTFNANNKV

-801 STTRVFEI
+801 STTSVFEI
-809 NTNTDYTRKISKEI
+809 NTNTNYTRKISKEI

-946 EKIQG
+946 AKIQG

-962 TWKKDEVGIFSNFAG
+962 TWEKDEVGIFSNFAG

>member
-1 MENLFNYK
+1 MENLSDF
-9 WYDGFTSATRNGI
+9 
-22 TFTNN
+22 
-27 NDGSFTLSGTET
+27 SGT
-39 SGITANYTIQNLK
+39 S
-52 LTHAQSLDFFKNG
+52 
-65 AGVYTFSTFDKNSMV
+65 FD
-80 NSTPNMRVWYYK
+80 
-92 DTSSTFQELF
+92 
-102 NPAFNKETFNV
+102 
-113 TSDMLNS
+113 
-120 TFYLEVGIYRSISIK
+120 I
-135 ETNFNKTLIPYL
+135 
-147 YFGEGTGFDLI
+147 I

-163 ALKNESLR
+163 ALKNENLR

-189 ITDNADIDS
+189 ITNNVDIDS

-229 EDEQQFQLMINN
+229 EDEQQFQYMINN
-241 FINKKEFSATAT
+241 FINKKEFSATEI
-253 YVPYNFVVYNQEIYM
+253 YIPYNFVVYNEQIYM
-268 CLKATTAGILP
+268 CIKTTTAGILP

-313 SVKDVV
+313 SPKNVV
-319 TYDNILYVAK
+319 TYNNVLYVAK
-329 TRNNNSQPDTNP
+329 NRNNNSQPDINP
-341 EDWEIFMKIP
+341 EDWEVFMTIP
-351 RAKIIVSAIEP
+351 RAKIIVSATEP

-419 TGAQLFDSNQLK
+419 TGAQLLDIPSLSTKNYLGVTYSPQPDGTVIATGTSTGTSYIDLRIQEPLPLGDYYISGCPNGGGGNGYQLI
-431 STTAHGITF
+431 AY
-440 ANNGDG
+440 AVNNGLYKVIG
-446 SFTAKGTATNYP
+446 S
-458 NIRAKIFLRPGT
+458 
-470 YITSGTQGETKFF
+470 
-483 VRIFSS
+483 
-489 ETDYLDYNNIPFA
+489 D
-502 INGNE
+502 NGNG
-507 YSVQA
+507 SRFTVTDDNPIA
-512 YIQVNKGRTASET
+512 IRIVMRLSISGPLTFK
-525 IWPMINAGPTPKPW
+525 PMLHAGSTPKPW

-708 KGKGVM
+708 KGKGVLNID
-714 EVTTSGLNLFDASKI
+714 TTGLNLFDASKLSSK
-729 PTKSESGVTVTN
+729 TVDGVSLTN
-741 NGDGSFTITGSGTVT
+741 NNDGSFTITGSNTLT
-756 ASFGGYYVYSRENAI
+756 HDFFYTYTYSREDSLKI
-771 KFIEYIEKNL
+771 IEYIEKNL
-781 GTYSMTNGDV
+781 GNYSITSSNV
-791 FPYFYWKIGY
+791 RPYFYWKIYKEGF
-801 STTRVFEI
+801 TFVFV
-809 NTNTDYTRKISKEI
+809 NTSSNNSKTITQEI
-823 INTFKSNE
+823 INGFKADE
-831 NLKIIIGYHLSNGAT
+831 NLKVAIGFYLQTGAT
-846 IVPGTIKPMLWKN
+846 TVPGIIKPMFWKN
-859 DTPPTV
+859 DNPPIST
-865 NDWVQFSGIPTCAKA
+865 DWVPFSGIPTSAKV
-880 MLSSQLYKIDNYAQ
+880 MLPSPLYKIGDYAR
-894 DYFHYGDGQWEVI
+894 DYFHYNNGQWEVV
-907 HKIKKVVL
+907 HNIKKVVL
-915 DGTIDYDTYNIMTNS
+915 DGSIEYSTYNIMTNS
-930 KEIRPL
+930 KEIRPV
-936 GSAYYSMVIP
+936 GSEYYSMIIP
-946 EKIQG
+946 SQIQG
-951 AYSDKFRWVES
+951 AYADNFRWVET
-962 TWKKDEVGIFSNFAG
+962 TWQEDTVGIFSNNVG
-977 NETNYKYLSF
+977 NETNYKFLSF

-1000 AHPTTVLFIPYN
+1000 AHPTTVIFIPYN
-1012 NGNDYSVSETIEDF
+1012 NGVNYSINESIESSK
-1026 NEGNESAIELSQ
+1026 EGNESAIELSQ
-1038 LNSFLPSTQ
+1038 LSSFLPSTQ
-1047 MSVSSYIA
+1047 MNVSSYIS
-1055 PTQIGLTY
+1055 PTEIGLTY

-1069 YMKNNYT
+1069 YIKNNYS

>member
-1 MENLFNYK
+1 MENL
-9 WYDGFTSATRNGI
+9 S
-22 TFTNN
+22 
-27 NDGSFTLSGTET
+27 
-39 SGITANYTIQNLK
+39 
-52 LTHAQSLDFFKNG
+52 DF
-65 AGVYTFSTFDKNSMV
+65 S
-80 NSTPNMRVWYYK
+80 
-92 DTSSTFQELF
+92 
-102 NPAFNKETFNV
+102 
-113 TSDMLNS
+113 
-120 TFYLEVGIYRSISIK
+120 
-135 ETNFNKTLIPYL
+135 
-147 YFGEGTGFDLI
+147 GTGFDII

-163 ALKNESLR
+163 ALKNEKLR

-178 REGYYSQALAL
+178 KEGYYSQALAL
-189 ITDNADIDS
+189 ITNNADIDS

-229 EDEQQFQLMINN
+229 EDEQQFQYMINN
-241 FINKKEFSATAT
+241 FISKKEFSATDI
-253 YVPYNFVVYNQEIYM
+253 YIPYNFVVYNEQIYM
-268 CLKATTAGILP
+268 CIKATTAGILP

-313 SVKDVV
+313 SPKNVV
-319 TYDNILYVAK
+319 TYNNVLYVAK
-329 TRNNNSQPDTNP
+329 NRNNNSQPDINP
-341 EDWEIFMKIP
+341 EDWEVFMTIP
-351 RAKIIVSAIEP
+351 RAKIIVSATEP

-367 VVGGQWWQVNKVYP
+367 VEGGQWWQVNKVYP

-419 TGAQLFDSNQLK
+419 TGAQLLDIPSLSTKNYLGVIFTPKPDGTVIATGTSTGVSYIDLRSLEPLPLGNYYISGCPVGGGSNRYQIMVYTIK
-431 STTAHGITF
+431 
-440 ANNGDG
+440 DG
-446 SFTAKGTATNYP
+446 SFTVLGADNGNGFSFTVSDDNAIV
-458 NIRAKIFLRPGT
+458 IRIILRAG
-470 YITSGTQGETKFF
+470 TSGPLTFK
-483 VRIFSS
+483 
-489 ETDYLDYNNIPFA
+489 
-502 INGNE
+502 
-507 YSVQA
+507 
-512 YIQVNKGRTASET
+512 
-525 IWPMINAGPTPKPW
+525 PMLHAGSTPKPW

-801 STTRVFEI
+801 STTSVFEI
-809 NTNTDYTRKISKEI
+809 NTNTNYTRKISKEI

-880 MLSSQLYKIDNYAQ
+880 MLSSQLYKIGDYAR
-894 DYFHYGDGQWEVI
+894 DYFHYNNGQWEVV
-907 HKIKKVVL
+907 HNIKKVVL
-915 DGTIDYDTYNIMTNS
+915 DGSIEYSTYNIMTNS
-930 KEIRPL
+930 KEIRPV
-936 GSAYYSMVIP
+936 GSEYYSMVIP
-946 EKIQG
+946 PQIQG
-951 AYSDKFRWVES
+951 AYTDKFRWVQT
-962 TWKKDEVGIFSNFAG
+962 TWGKDTVGLFSNYSG
-977 NETNYKYLSF
+977 NETNYKFLSF
-987 RIPADADPNEYMD
+987 RIPVDADPNEYMD
-1000 AHPTTVLFIPYN
+1000 AHPTTVIFIPYN
-1012 NGNDYSVSETIEDF
+1012 NGVNYSINESIESSK
-1026 NEGNESAIELSQ
+1026 EGNESAIELSQ
-1038 LNSFLPSTQ
+1038 LSSFLPSTQ
-1047 MSVSSYIA
+1047 MNVSSYIS
-1055 PTQIGLTY
+1055 PTEIGLTY

-1069 YMKNNYT
+1069 YIKNNYS

>member
-1 MENLFNYK
+1 MANLSQYN
-9 WYDGFTSATRNGI
+9 
-22 TFTNN
+22 
-27 NDGSFTLSGTET
+27 
-39 SGITANYTIQNLK
+39 
-52 LTHAQSLDFFKNG
+52 
-65 AGVYTFSTFDKNSMV
+65 
-80 NSTPNMRVWYYK
+80 
-92 DTSSTFQELF
+92 
-102 NPAFNKETFNV
+102 
-113 TSDMLNS
+113 
-120 TFYLEVGIYRSISIK
+120 
-135 ETNFNKTLIPYL
+135 
-147 YFGEGTGFDLI
+147 GTGFDLI

-241 FINKKEFSATAT
+241 FINKKEFSETAT

-268 CLKATTAGILP
+268 CLKAATADILP

-301 TLRYK
+301 TLKYK

-404 IESVEAYGNIEQFST
+404 IESVEAYGNIEQITT
-419 TGAQLFDSNQLK
+419 TGAQLFGASAIK
-431 STTAHGITF
+431 STSSNGISF
-440 ANNGDG
+440 VNNNDG
-446 SFTAKGTATNYP
+446 SITVKGTSLDSADTYGV
-458 NIRAKIFLRPGT
+458 KVDLQPGV
-470 YITSGTQGETKFF
+470 YYTSGSQGNVKTMVRVKDDGETKYYSNHDF
-483 VRIFSS
+483 VVSIDSYV
-489 ETDYLDYNNIPFA
+489 DI
-502 INGNE
+502 
-507 YSVQA
+507 
-512 YIQVNKGRTASET
+512 YIHVDAGKTVDTT
-525 IWPMINAGPTPKPW
+525 IWPMLNAGSTALPW
-539 EPYTGGKPSPNP
+539 ETYTGGKPSPNP

-756 ASFGGYYVYSRENAI
+756 ASFGGYYVYSREDAI

-801 STTRVFEI
+801 STTSVFEI
-809 NTNTDYTRKISKEI
+809 NTNTNYTRKISKEI

-831 NLKIIIGYHLSNGAT
+831 NLRIIIGYHLSNGVT

-946 EKIQG
+946 AKIQG

-962 TWKKDEVGIFSNFAG
+962 TWEKDEVGIFSNFTG
-977 NETNYKYLSF
+977 NETNYKYLTF

>member
-1 MENLFNYK
+1 MENLSDF
-9 WYDGFTSATRNGI
+9 
-22 TFTNN
+22 
-27 NDGSFTLSGTET
+27 SGT
-39 SGITANYTIQNLK
+39 S
-52 LTHAQSLDFFKNG
+52 
-65 AGVYTFSTFDKNSMV
+65 FD
-80 NSTPNMRVWYYK
+80 
-92 DTSSTFQELF
+92 
-102 NPAFNKETFNV
+102 
-113 TSDMLNS
+113 
-120 TFYLEVGIYRSISIK
+120 I
-135 ETNFNKTLIPYL
+135 
-147 YFGEGTGFDLI
+147 I

-163 ALKNESLR
+163 ALKNENLR

-189 ITDNADIDS
+189 ITNNVDIDS

-229 EDEQQFQLMINN
+229 EDEQQFQYMINN
-241 FINKKEFSATAT
+241 FINKKEFSATEI
-253 YVPYNFVVYNQEIYM
+253 YIPYNFVVYNEQIYM
-268 CLKATTAGILP
+268 CIKTTTAGILP

-313 SVKDVV
+313 SPKNVV
-319 TYDNILYVAK
+319 TYNNVLYVAK
-329 TRNNNSQPDTNP
+329 NRNNNSQPDINP
-341 EDWEIFMKIP
+341 EDWEVFMTIP
-351 RAKIIVSAIEP
+351 RAKIIVSATEP

-367 VVGGQWWQVNKVYP
+367 VEGGQWWKINEIYP

-419 TGAQLFDSNQLK
+419 TGAQLLDIPSLSTKNYLGVTYSPQPDGTVIATGTSTGTSYIDLRIQEPLPLGDYYISGCPNGGGGDGYQLM
-431 STTAHGITF
+431 AY
-440 ANNGDG
+440 AVNNGLYKVIG
-446 SFTAKGTATNYP
+446 SDSGNGSRFTVTDDNPIA
-458 NIRAKIFLRPGT
+458 IRIVMRLS
-470 YITSGTQGETKFF
+470 ISGPLTFK
-483 VRIFSS
+483 
-489 ETDYLDYNNIPFA
+489 
-502 INGNE
+502 
-507 YSVQA
+507 
-512 YIQVNKGRTASET
+512 
-525 IWPMINAGPTPKPW
+525 PMLHAGSTPKPW

-708 KGKGVM
+708 KGKGVLN
-714 EVTTSGLNLFDASKI
+714 VNTTGLNLFDASKLSSKTI
-729 PTKSESGVTVTN
+729 DEVSLTN
-741 NGDGSFTITGSGTVT
+741 NNDGSFTITGSNTLT
-756 ASFGGYYVYSRENAI
+756 KDFAYTYAYSREESLKI
-771 KFIEYIEKNL
+771 IEYIEKNL
-781 GTYSMTNGDV
+781 GNYSITTGNV
-791 FPYFYWKIGY
+791 RPYFFWKIYGDNTN
-801 STTRVFEI
+801 SSIAIEI
-809 NTNTDYTRKISKEI
+809 NTVSINTKSITQEI
-823 INTFKSNE
+823 INQFKADE
-831 NLKIIIGYHLSNGAT
+831 NLKVGIGFYAKTGT
-846 IVPGTIKPMLWKN
+846 TTVPGTIKPMFWKN
-859 DTPPTV
+859 DNPPIST
-865 NDWVQFSGIPTCAKA
+865 DWVPFSGIPTSAKV
-880 MLSSQLYKIDNYAQ
+880 MLPSPLYKIGDYAR
-894 DYFHYGDGQWEVI
+894 DYFHYNNGQWEVV
-907 HKIKKVVL
+907 HNIKKVVL
-915 DGTIDYDTYNIMTNS
+915 DGSIEYSTYNIMTNS
-930 KEIRPL
+930 KEIRPV
-936 GSAYYSMVIP
+936 GSEYYSMVIP
-946 EKIQG
+946 PQIQG
-951 AYSDKFRWVES
+951 AYADNFRWVET
-962 TWKKDEVGIFSNFAG
+962 TWQEDTVGIFSNNVG
-977 NETNYKYLSF
+977 NETNYKFLSF

-1000 AHPTTVLFIPYN
+1000 AHPTTVIFIPYN
-1012 NGNDYSVSETIEDF
+1012 NGVNYSINESIESSK
-1026 NEGNESAIELSQ
+1026 EGNESAIELSQ
-1038 LNSFLPSTQ
+1038 LSSFLPSTQ
-1047 MSVSSYIA
+1047 MNVSSYIS
-1055 PTQIGLTY
+1055 PTEIGLTY

-1069 YMKNNYT
+1069 YIKNNYS

>member
-1 MENLFNYK
+1 MENLSDF
-9 WYDGFTSATRNGI
+9 
-22 TFTNN
+22 
-27 NDGSFTLSGTET
+27 SGT
-39 SGITANYTIQNLK
+39 S
-52 LTHAQSLDFFKNG
+52 
-65 AGVYTFSTFDKNSMV
+65 FD
-80 NSTPNMRVWYYK
+80 
-92 DTSSTFQELF
+92 
-102 NPAFNKETFNV
+102 
-113 TSDMLNS
+113 
-120 TFYLEVGIYRSISIK
+120 I
-135 ETNFNKTLIPYL
+135 
-147 YFGEGTGFDLI
+147 I

-319 TYDNILYVAK
+319 IYDNILYVAK

-419 TGAQLFDSNQLK
+419 TGAQMLDIPSLSTKNYLGVIFTPKPDGTVIATGTSTGVSYIDLRSLEPLPLGNYYISGCPVGGGSNGYQIMVYTLKDGLFTVLGADN
-431 STTAHGITF
+431 GNGF
-440 ANNGDG
+440 A
-446 SFTAKGTATNYP
+446 FTVSDDNAIV
-458 NIRAKIFLRPGT
+458 IRIILRAG
-470 YITSGTQGETKFF
+470 TSGPLTFKPMLSAG
-483 VRIFSS
+483 
-489 ETDYLDYNNIPFA
+489 
-502 INGNE
+502 
-507 YSVQA
+507 
-512 YIQVNKGRTASET
+512 AS
-525 IWPMINAGPTPKPW
+525 AKPW

-586 GTAIWDFSLRY
+586 GTAIWNLSLNY
-597 ITLTATE
+597 ITLTATDN
-604 EDCYTTFDANDKV
+604 DCYTTFNAIEAENI
-617 YKIPVKPNKGYIL
+617 YKIPVKPNKKYSL
-630 TWDAIGDIGKVY
+630 TWNAIGDIGKVY
-642 IFRNG
+642 LFRNG
-647 LSASSVSIDN
+647 SNSSFVSIDN
-657 TIGVLRMTTNADTEF
+657 TTGILRMTTNADTTF
-672 ITFRLGVTNAGESC
+672 VTFRLGVNNTGESC
-686 TYTNLMFMEDN
+686 TYTNLMFMEDD
-697 NFITEYVDYAE
+697 NFTTKYIDYADKE
-708 KGKGVM
+708 KGVLNID
-714 EVTTSGLNLFDASKI
+714 TTGLNLFDASKLSSKTI
-729 PTKSESGVTVTN
+729 DGVSLTN
-741 NGDGSFTITGSGTVT
+741 NNDGSFTITGSNTLT
-756 ASFGGYYVYSRENAI
+756 HDFFYTYTYSREDSLKI
-771 KFIEYIEKNL
+771 IEYIEKNL
-781 GTYSMTNGDV
+781 GNYSITSSNV
-791 FPYFYWKIGY
+791 RPYFYWKIYKKGF
-801 STTRVFEI
+801 TFVFI
-809 NTNTDYTRKISKEI
+809 NTSSNNSKTITQEI
-823 INTFKSNE
+823 INGFKADE
-831 NLKIIIGYHLSNGAT
+831 NLKVAIGFYLQRGAT
-846 IVPGTIKPMLWKN
+846 TVPGIIKPMFWKN
-859 DTPPTV
+859 DNPPIST
-865 NDWVQFSGIPTCAKA
+865 DWVPFSGIPTSAKV
-880 MLSSQLYKIDNYAQ
+880 MLPSPLYKIGDYAR
-894 DYFHYGDGQWEVI
+894 DYFHYNNGQWEVV
-907 HKIKKVVL
+907 HNIKKVVL
-915 DGTIDYDTYNIMTNS
+915 DGSIEYSTYNIMTNS
-930 KEIRPL
+930 KEIRPV
-936 GSAYYSMVIP
+936 GSEYYSMVIP
-946 EKIQG
+946 PQIQG
-951 AYSDKFRWVES
+951 AYTDKFRWVQT
-962 TWKKDEVGIFSNFAG
+962 TWGKDTVGLFSNYSG
-977 NETNYKYLSF
+977 NETNYKFLSF
-987 RIPADADPNEYMD
+987 RIPVDADPNEYMD
-1000 AHPTTVLFIPYN
+1000 AHPTTVIFIPYN
-1012 NGNDYSVSETIEDF
+1012 NGVNYSINESIESSK
-1026 NEGNESAIELSQ
+1026 EGNESAIELSQ
-1038 LNSFLPSTQ
+1038 LSSFLPSTQ
-1047 MSVSSYIA
+1047 MNVSSYIS
-1055 PTQIGLTY
+1055 PTEIGLTY

-1069 YMKNNYT
+1069 YIKNNYS

>member
-1 MENLFNYK
+1 MANLSQYN
-9 WYDGFTSATRNGI
+9 
-22 TFTNN
+22 
-27 NDGSFTLSGTET
+27 
-39 SGITANYTIQNLK
+39 
-52 LTHAQSLDFFKNG
+52 
-65 AGVYTFSTFDKNSMV
+65 
-80 NSTPNMRVWYYK
+80 
-92 DTSSTFQELF
+92 
-102 NPAFNKETFNV
+102 
-113 TSDMLNS
+113 
-120 TFYLEVGIYRSISIK
+120 
-135 ETNFNKTLIPYL
+135 
-147 YFGEGTGFDLI
+147 GTGFDLI

-241 FINKKEFSATAT
+241 FINKKEFSETAT

-301 TLRYK
+301 TLKYK

-351 RAKIIVSAIEP
+351 RAKIIVSATEP
-362 NPDAL
+362 NSDAL
-367 VVGGQWWQVNKVYP
+367 LVGSQWWQVNKVYP

-419 TGAQLFDSNQLK
+419 TGAQMLDIPSLSARTSN
-431 STTAHGITF
+431 GVTF
-440 ANNGDG
+440 TPNPDG
-446 SFTAKGTATNYP
+446 AILATGTATGGNATFYLSDRLSVP
-458 NIRAKIFLRPGT
+458 SGDYYISGCPDGGDKSTYVIKGYINTSDGTSYAYAYDIGDGDTLTVKDGQTLSLAITIGNNASGPLVFRPML
-470 YITSGTQGETKFF
+470 Y
-483 VRIFSS
+483 
-489 ETDYLDYNNIPFA
+489 
-502 INGNE
+502 
-507 YSVQA
+507 
-512 YIQVNKGRTASET
+512 
-525 IWPMINAGPTPKPW
+525 AGSTPKPW

-801 STTRVFEI
+801 STTSVFEI
-809 NTNTDYTRKISKEI
+809 NTNTNYTRKISKEI

-946 EKIQG
+946 AKIQG

-962 TWKKDEVGIFSNFAG
+962 TWEKDEVGIFSNFAG